1 MPVKMKP
8 PEFVAPT
15 ASASTRE
22 RNSPVAR
29 RNNIIHGLARQAPR
43 SGYDFLRVELDH
55 FSQASKPLAEALD
68 EPHRRGRGGRPG
80 YPAVAM
86 LRLHLLQFVLRERY
100 ANRFLRMVTTNPRFL
115 ELCGLAEAPTESTY
129 SRFKRA
135 LVPHRKPVNQMIGG
149 VMARCNPEI
158 ERLKESGIIPA
169 DAPRLGEI
177 IAFDATDVVAYA
189 NPKRKPSADQEARWG
204 YRTPKNNSQGKGDK
218 ELFYGYKVHA
228 GNDAYYGL
236 PLYAA
241 VAPANLN
248 EGPRLRS
255 DLDAMLKL
263 HPDLKPRYLLADKGY
278 HALYN
283 FQHAVEKGITPIID
297 IPRPPRDKATK
308 QRLYDGIYAADG
320 RPTCVGQQ
328 PMDYLGTDTDGAHWF
343 RCPPGGCHL
352 KDKLDWSR
360 YCNDTHWENP
370 TGKLIKTMGI
380 IPRFSSAWKELYQ
393 KRSSIERYFSSAK
406 QSRLLNRHQCLGQ
419 AKVELHVNMATLAYA
434 LTALAHLEADDYENM
449 GVMDIELPG
458 VKRTVEPSSVENCQA
473 AA

>member
-1 MPVKMKP
+1 
-8 PEFVAPT
+8 
-15 ASASTRE
+15 
-22 RNSPVAR
+22 
-29 RNNIIHGLARQAPR
+29 
-43 SGYDFLRVELDH
+43 
-55 FSQASKPLAEALD
+55 
-68 EPHRRGRGGRPG
+68 
-80 YPAVAM
+80 
-86 LRLHLLQFVLRERY
+86 
-100 ANRFLRMVTTNPRFL
+100 
-115 ELCGLAEAPTESTY
+115 
-129 SRFKRA
+129 
-135 LVPHRKPVNQMIGG
+135 
-149 VMARCNPEI
+149 MARCNPEI

-360 YCNDTHWENP
+360 YCNDTHWEHP
-370 TGKLIKTMGI
+370 TDKLLRIMGI

-419 AKVELHVNMATLAYA
+419 AKVELHVSMATLAYA

-458 VKRTVEPSSVENCQA
+458 VKRTAEPSSVENCQA